1 MSLPPFQTDPRTQK
15 LPPQLAIMT
24 ITPDNRK
31 LFESMGVDAVRTDL
45 LRAFEGN
52 QRIPPGHGRHE
63 APEWISEQER
73 KQRRRE
79 TWRYW
84 TTVWLMLIAA
94 IAACIAAWPIVKG
107 WLP

>member
-1 MSLPPFQTDPRTQK
+1 
-15 LPPQLAIMT
+15 MT

-52 QRIPPGHGRHE
+52 QRIPPGPGRHQ
-63 APEWISEQER
+63 ALEWLSEQEG

-79 TWRYW
+79 TRRYW
-84 TTVWLMLIAA
+84 TTVWLMLVAA
-94 IAACIAAWPIVKG
+94 IAACIAAWPIVKE

>member
-1 MSLPPFQTDPRTQK
+1 
-15 LPPQLAIMT
+15 MT
-24 ITPDNRK
+24 ITPNNRK

-52 QRIPPGHGRHE
+52 QRIPPGPGRHQ
-63 APEWISEQER
+63 ALEWLSEQER

-79 TWRYW
+79 TLRYW
-84 TTVWLMLIAA
+84 ITVGLTLVAA

>member
-1 MSLPPFQTDPRTQK
+1 
-15 LPPQLAIMT
+15 MT
-24 ITPDNRK
+24 ITPENRK

-45 LRAFEGN
+45 LRGFEGN
-52 QRIPPGHGRHE
+52 QRIPPGPGRHQ
-63 APEWISEQER
+63 ALEWLSEQER

>member
-1 MSLPPFQTDPRTQK
+1 
-15 LPPQLAIMT
+15 MT
-24 ITPDNRK
+24 ITSNNRK

-52 QRIPPGHGRHE
+52 QRIPPAGRHE
-63 APEWISEQER
+63 ALEWLSEQEGKR
-73 KQRRRE
+73 RRRE
-79 TWRYW
+79 TRRYW
-84 TTVWLMLIAA
+84 FMFVFTLVAA

>member
-1 MSLPPFQTDPRTQK
+1 MALGHKS
-15 LPPQLAIMT
+15 MT

-52 QRIPPGHGRHE
+52 QRIPPGPGRQQ
-63 APEWISEQER
+63 ALEWISEQER

-79 TWRYW
+79 TLRYRIMVVF
-84 TTVWLMLIAA
+84 TVVAA
-94 IAACIAAWPIVKG
+94 IAACIAAWPVVKE
-107 WLP
+107 WLR

>member
-1 MSLPPFQTDPRTQK
+1 
-15 LPPQLAIMT
+15 MT
-24 ITPDNRK
+24 ITPNNRK
-31 LFESMGVDAVRTDL
+31 LFESMGVHAVRTDL
-45 LRAFEGN
+45 LRAFKGN
-52 QRIPPGHGRHE
+52 QRIPPGE
-63 APEWISEQER
+63 ALEWLSEQEG

-84 TTVWLMLIAA
+84 IMLWLTLVAA